1 MQDGAFSVKNVICS
15 LHRPNG
21 ICSFLN
27 LAQLRN
33 WVSMLSKK
41 SLVVFD
47 LDGTL
52 FNTLGDLAVA
62 VNYALRHFGLP
73 EHSEGQVRSFIGNG
87 SMKLIERSMGEAAL
101 SENIART
108 GVTVEKVHKVYS
120 DFYWEHCTERTRPV
134 PGIVE
139 FLNRSKVR
147 VALLT
152 NKPLRPTEKILEHF
166 GLRNRFEFVLC
177 GDTAP
182 ERKPSPAG
190 LQKIIEMAHVSRE
203 DTVMVGDDQPDILAA
218 RDAGTDCVTLLCGFG
233 KPVNLLSLEP
243 DNVVLSYAELCQL
256 LRRIV

>member
-41 SLVVFD
+41 SLIVFD

-62 VNYALRHFGLP
+62 VNFALRHFGLP
-73 EHSEGQVRSFIGNG
+73 EHDEQRVRTFIGNG

-108 GVTVEKVHKVYS
+108 GVTIEMVHKVYS
-120 DFYWEHCTERTRPV
+120 DFYWEHCTERTLPN
-134 PGIVE
+134 PGVVE
-139 FLNRSKVR
+139 FLRNSSVR
-147 VALLT
+147 VAMLT
-152 NKPLRPTEKILEHF
+152 NKPLRPSEKILNHF
-166 GLRNRFEFVLC
+166 GLRDRFEFILC
-177 GDTAP
+177 GDTTP

-190 LQKIIEMAHVSRE
+190 LLKIIEMAGVTKE
-203 DTVMVGDDQPDILAA
+203 ETVMVGDDQPDILAA
-218 RDAGTDCVTLLCGFG
+218 RNAGVDCITLLCGFG
-233 KPVNLLSLEP
+233 KPVNLLPLKPENTVESYEELFKSLQA
-243 DNVVLSYAELCQL
+243 V
-256 LRRIV
+256 I